1 MLYKGT
7 MQIVPNFINTYK
19 FKTGTL
25 NKVHLDKGL
34 MMEMGGFRLEVVG
47 VKVVG
52 CVKGISCRKRG
63 LTVDKGERE

>member
-1 MLYKGT
+1 

-47 VKVVG
+47 VK
-52 CVKGISCRKRG
+52 GISCRKRG

>member
-1 MLYKGT
+1 